1 MFEKLQR
8 NFFFFTLSGMECRG
22 GIANDAISL
31 LHTLKINIGEFNNIV
46 FIYVLVVVL
55 LWLLHWPWCC
65 FFMTNYWT
73 LSIIVWW
80 EFNVNPKCTINKS
93 QISSTF
99 PKVIFI
105 WVTQGERI
113 FIYYA
118 QSNLLKMSS
127 GITPSNQYTLISK
140 EY

>member
-8 NFFFFTLSGMECRG
+8 NFFFTLSGMECRG

-31 LHTLKINIGEFNNIV
+31 LHTLKINIGEFNNFV

-73 LSIIVWW
+73 LSIICIVWW
-80 EFNVNPKCTINKS
+80 EFNFNPKCTINKS
-93 QISSTF
+93 QISYFFT
-99 PKVIFI
+99 
-105 WVTQGERI
+105 WVTQRERG
-113 FIYYA
+113 FLFT
-118 QSNLLKMSS
+118 NLLKMSS
-127 GITPSNQYTLISK
+127 GITPSNQYTLISN